1 MLKAKG
7 EEFMVKKILS
17 LTLVC
22 LLAHLAYAQSVS
34 ASTKAEK
41 ETQFA
46 GKVRAGIAKLGTG
59 PEARVE
65 VKLSNKQKLAG
76 YVSESNPESFT
87 VVDAKGQAT
96 LVAYTQVKQVQG
108 NNLSLGMKIAITA
121 GVIIG
126 LLILIAALTIPET

>member
-1 MLKAKG
+1 
-7 EEFMVKKILS
+7 MVKKILS

-22 LLAHLAYAQSVS
+22 LLAHLAYAQPVS
-34 ASTKAEK
+34 ASTRAEK
-41 ETQFA
+41 KTQFA
-46 GKVRAGIAKLGTG
+46 DKARAGIAKLGTG

-76 YVSESNPESFT
+76 YVSESNSESFT
-87 VVDAKGQAT
+87 IVDANGKAT

-121 GVIIG
+121 GVIVG
-126 LLILIAALTIPET
+126 LFLLAIALTVPRT